1 MRRKFQFLLLLLMWI
16 PFESVASVGV
26 GDIVFIS
33 YMRES
38 SSPNNG
44 FFTMLARKEIPAGTV
59 LVLSNYYYSLVSGNQ
74 AFSSTKTVS
83 GGGGATYTAGGE
95 ITITLSENLSL
106 GQTFQV
112 SFDNT
117 GNNNTSSVGTVSCV
131 GVLDFAPTKEGMVV
145 WLYEKS
151 GSTKTTITGLM
162 RADRDGSVYYSDLH
176 ELPPGI
182 VWTSLPNHTSYSSWY
197 GANATALNVNESN
210 SSVKCGTWNPYTTA
224 TGTTLKPSQDF
235 TANLELTFYDVVQW
249 VVGTSNTVNACS
261 QSDVQSKVCD
271 GYLATYISFDKYRYG
286 FSPSTW
292 EQYSTGSG
300 WQIMTFPSSP
310 DWSTTT
316 SSKEV
321 WIYQNL
327 TLGSFNPNSPSSS
340 TYECGKLIIR
350 DQVNDEVTLTV
361 ETGNVLKVNHSI
373 QMSELTPG
381 NGPPKIYLKS
391 SISTEAPPK
400 VYHATIY
407 PTTAQLSGTY
417 RVEKY
422 ISDPEWH
429 HFKSPVKVKLNEVDF
444 SAGATTTFSFD
455 YTGSMLRGYK
465 NVYWWDADNS
475 SEVFWQP
482 VTSSTGED
490 YFSDRGYTI
499 YFESGDVP
507 TVMTVTGTIKHLDP
521 DSVVVLPAEY
531 KSVSVTSPGQ
541 GAPQWTTSDKAGWN
555 FYGNPSLAY
564 IKYADLIANYGGNGK
579 LMNGLNNAVYV
590 WDPNR
595 GGINSTSNYVVND
608 GLTSNEASYIEPFQA
623 FFLRTVSAAANSN
636 GFVRSKRYQS
646 VSAAMATVSNKNY
659 HEFAL
664 ELRPGLVGNPQKIYA
679 IPSQQGNVILK
690 DAYQDAVFSGSNDD
704 FFCLFSDSSWYSIK
718 HVPEIIDTLRL
729 QVGALNPQSQIMM
742 EIRKSPFFPSDYG
755 VFLVDKKLGV
765 YHDLT
770 MPYIFQN
777 DLNYNGNRFE
787 WLTIPNGHVGLSEAY
802 NQNEIKV
809 FSSGDVVRI
818 ELSENFRN
826 EQELLCTTADGKL
839 ILRDAIKIVKEYPC
853 DFFEFGQT
861 YVFSIGEVVVKYI
874 HLRK

>member
-1 MRRKFQFLLLLLMWI
+1 MWI
-16 PFESVASVGV
+16 PFESLASVGV

-38 SSPNNG
+38 SSPNEG

-74 AFSSTKTVS
+74 TFSSTKTVS
-83 GGGGATYTAGGE
+83 GGGGATYTAAGE

-117 GNNNTSSVGTVSCV
+117 GNNNTSTVGTVSSV
-131 GVLDFAPTKEGMVV
+131 GELDFAPTKEGMVV

-151 GSTKTTITGLM
+151 GSAKTAITGLM
-162 RADRDGSVYYSDLH
+162 RADKDGSVYYSDLH
-176 ELPPGI
+176 QLPPGI
-182 VWTSLPNHTSYSSWY
+182 IWTSLPNHNSSYSGWH

-210 SSVKCGTWNPYTTA
+210 SSVKCGTWNPYTTP
-224 TGTTLKPSQDF
+224 TGITLKSSQDF
-235 TANLELTFYDVVQW
+235 TANLELTFYDVDEW
-249 VVGTSNTVNACS
+249 VEGNSNTVNACS

-286 FSPSTW
+286 YIANTW
-292 EQYSTGSG
+292 QQYSTGSG
-300 WQIMTFPSSP
+300 WQTMTSPSSP

-327 TLGSFNPNSPSSS
+327 TLGSFNSNSPSS
-340 TYECGKLIIR
+340 TVYECGKLAIR
-350 DQVNDEVTLTV
+350 DKVNDEVTLTV
-361 ETGNVLKVNHSI
+361 QTGNVLKVNHSI
-373 QMSELTPG
+373 QMTDSLIG
-381 NGPPKIYLKS
+381 NGPPKIHLKS
-391 SISTEAPPK
+391 SISTEPTPR
-400 VYHATIY
+400 VYHSTIQ
-407 PTTAQLSGTY
+407 PTTAQLLGTY
-417 RVEKY
+417 KVEKY
-422 ISDPEWH
+422 INDPEWH
-429 HFKSPVKVKLNEVDF
+429 HFQSPVITKLNDVHF
-444 SAGATTTFSFD
+444 TLGASTTFAFD
-455 YTGSMLRGYK
+455 YTGSLPTRGYK

-482 VTSSTGED
+482 VMSSTGED

-507 TVMTVTGTIKHLDP
+507 TIMTVTGTIKHLDP
-521 DSVVVLPAEY
+521 DSVAVLPAEF

-564 IKYADLIANYGGNGK
+564 IKYADLIANYGGSTK
-579 LMNGLNNAVYV
+579 LMSGLNNAVYV

-623 FFLRTVSAAANSN
+623 FFLRTVSASANSN

-646 VSAAMATVSNKNY
+646 VSAVAATVSNKNY

-690 DAYQDAVFSGSNDD
+690 DAYKDAAFSGSNDD

-718 HVPEIIDTLRL
+718 HVPETFDTLRL
-729 QVGALNPQSQIMM
+729 QVGALNPQPQIMM
-742 EIRKSPFFPSDYG
+742 EIRKSPFFPTDYG
-755 VFLVDKKLGV
+755 VFLVDKMLGV
-765 YHDLT
+765 YHNLST
-770 MPYIFQN
+770 PYIFQN
-777 DLNYNGNRFE
+777 DLNYTGNRFE
-787 WLTIPNGHVGLSEAY
+787 WLTIPNGHVGLSEAF

-818 ELSENFRN
+818 QLSENLKN
-826 EQELLCTTADGKL
+826 EQELLCTTVDGKL
-839 ILRDAIKIVKEYPC
+839 ILRDHIKFEKEYPS

-874 HLRK
+874 HARK